1 MAERGPRGLAVS
13 LLEGIGRQLWGFRP
27 LLMPFVVS
35 QLGPTRAIVWFVRN
49 MPRYER
55 TLKALGPLRTHLAC
69 VAVSLH
75 NGCSYCTFGHAYA
88 VELHYF
94 QQHDRLFP
102 VDAGTIATWIG
113 LPMADLRNRMR
124 SMLEQAGL
132 QVEVL
137 WVDLALTMTDGRQ
150 GPMDRN
156 EARIAHLVRM
166 FSVLNAVGIAGK
178 VPPDEAHDPLNK
190 DVELR
195 TRLAKLRASV

>member
-1 MAERGPRGLAVS
+1 MAERGLRGLAVN
-13 LLEGIGRQLWGFRP
+13 LLEGIGRKLWGFPP
-27 LLMPFVVS
+27 LLMPFIVD
-35 QLGPTRAIVWFVRN
+35 QLGPMRAILWFLRN

-75 NGCSYCTFGHAYA
+75 NGCRYCTFGHAYA

-94 QQHDRLFP
+94 QQHNRLFP
-102 VDAGTIATWIG
+102 VDAATIATWIG
-113 LPMADLRNRMR
+113 LPMADLRNRLR
-124 SMLEQAGL
+124 STLEQAGL

-156 EARIAHLVRM
+156 EGRIAHLVRM
-166 FSVLNAVGIAGK
+166 FAVLNAVGIAGK
-178 VPPDEAHDPLNK
+178 VPLDEAHDPLNK
-190 DVELR
+190 DIELKS
-195 TRLAKLRASV
+195 RLAELRASV

>member
-1 MAERGPRGLAVS
+1 MAERGLRGLAVN
-13 LLEGIGRQLWGFRP
+13 LLEGIGRKPWGFPP
-27 LLMPFVVS
+27 LLMPFIVD
-35 QLGPTRAIVWFVRN
+35 QLGPMRAILWFLRN

-75 NGCSYCTFGHAYA
+75 NGCRYCTFGHAYA

-94 QQHDRLFP
+94 QQHNRLFP
-102 VDAGTIATWIG
+102 VDAATIATWIG
-113 LPMADLRNRMR
+113 LPMADLRNRLR
-124 SMLEQAGL
+124 STLEQAGL

-156 EARIAHLVRM
+156 EGRIAHLVRM
-166 FSVLNAVGIAGK
+166 FAVLNAVGIAGK
-178 VPPDEAHDPLNK
+178 VPLDEAHDPLNK
-190 DVELR
+190 DIELKS
-195 TRLAKLRASV
+195 RLAELRASV